1 MWVLINLYL
10 KCDCN
15 ALLYSFPHICSRI
28 QNFLMNVC
36 LKIQF
41 WCENLLT
48 ISIEY
53 QSKSFSEFREQLR
66 KQSVDEVR
74 DEIAKSGK
82 GKKRSKSVA
91 VQGDSGS
98 DNALNLEEFRKF
110 FKILLKMEEIEK
122 LFYKC
127 ALCLRSP
134 TRTI

>member
-1 MWVLINLYL
+1 M
-10 KCDCN
+10 
-15 ALLYSFPHICSRI
+15 F
-28 QNFLMNVC
+28 C

-41 WCENLLT
+41 WCEYLLF

-66 KQSVDEVR
+66 KQSVDEVK

-82 GKKRSKSVA
+82 GKKRSKSVAA

-134 TRTI
+134 TRTVLSTSFLVKTTIFCAVRSVHVFVLPDYAVR